1 MIQIFIPVLC
11 SNRLSQMTR
20 TYDDI
25 EAVTR
30 LLEEK
35 EKDLELTAHIGK
47 DLLAENTRLKKQ
59 VEELENDVKIT
70 NEHCIQLK
78 YELNTKCNLLAAL
91 TNDEAI
97 LNEEDG
103 KFHYSYQNVYFCYR
117 NYILLLLIYSKCH
130 SYSAYRSA

>member
-1 MIQIFIPVLC
+1 MKKKLELYNGFLIFSVLC

-59 VEELENDVKIT
+59 VEELECDVKIA
-70 NEHCIQLK
+70 NENCTQLK
-78 YELNTKCNLLAAL
+78 YELTTKCNLLAAL
-91 TNDEAI
+91 TSDDDAIVNEDEC
-97 LNEEDG
+97 
-103 KFHYSYQNVYFCYR
+103 K
-117 NYILLLLIYSKCH
+117 LLWNL
-130 SYSAYRSA
+130 

>member
-1 MIQIFIPVLC
+1 MNYLLFLNNENKFSYFNQNKFSYFISQTVLC

-59 VEELENDVKIT
+59 VEELENDVKLA
-70 NEHCIQLK
+70 NENCTQLK

-91 TNDEAI
+91 TNDDDAI
-97 LNEEDG
+97 VNEEE
-103 KFHYSYQNVYFCYR
+103 
-117 NYILLLLIYSKCH
+117 SK
-130 SYSAYRSA
+130 STI

>member
-1 MIQIFIPVLC
+1 MTNNISVLC

-47 DLLAENTRLKKQ
+47 DLLSENTRLKKQ
-59 VEELENDVKIT
+59 VEELENDIKTT
-70 NEHCIQLK
+70 NEHCTQLK
-78 YELNTKCNLLAAL
+78 YELTTKCNLLAAL
-91 TNDEAI
+91 TNDDETI
-97 LNEEDG
+97 VNEEDC
-103 KFHYSYQNVYFCYR
+103 KYINFVNVVNLSVFHVPIC
-117 NYILLLLIYSKCH
+117 ILGGFLTMI
-130 SYSAYRSA
+130 

>member
-1 MIQIFIPVLC
+1 MLQQHSELVNYTKNESLKHKCYYFLFIVLC

-59 VEELENDVKIT
+59 VEELENDVKVA
-70 NEHCIQLK
+70 NENCIQLK
-78 YELNTKCNLLAAL
+78 YELTTKCNLLAAL
-91 TNDEAI
+91 TNDDDAI
-97 LNEEDG
+97 LNEEEES
-103 KFHYSYQNVYFCYR
+103 KFSF
-117 NYILLLLIYSKCH
+117 IKK
-130 SYSAYRSA
+130 

>member
-1 MIQIFIPVLC
+1 MSNVFFFSLSFSTFCAVLC

-59 VEELENDVKIT
+59 VEELENDVKVA
-70 NEHCIQLK
+70 NENCTQLK
-78 YELNTKCNLLAAL
+78 YELTTKCNLLAAL
-91 TNDEAI
+91 TNDDDAI
-97 LNEEDG
+97 VNEEEG
-103 KFHYSYQNVYFCYR
+103 KFTFTLDTIHV
-117 NYILLLLIYSKCH
+117 I
-130 SYSAYRSA
+130 

>member
-1 MIQIFIPVLC
+1 
-11 SNRLSQMTR
+11 MTR

-59 VEELENDVKIT
+59 VEELENDVKVA
-70 NEHCIQLK
+70 NENCTQLK
-78 YELNTKCNLLAAL
+78 YELTTKCNLLAAL
-91 TNDEAI
+91 TNDDDAI
-97 LNEEDG
+97 VNEEEG
-103 KFHYSYQNVYFCYR
+103 QCKQ
-117 NYILLLLIYSKCH
+117 
-130 SYSAYRSA
+130 